1 MAPDKMK
8 NLITMMEV
16 GVQRLREADNDMAVA
31 RVLRTMSSVCD
42 HQYRVIE
49 RDMQQRIDDALVHQH
64 LVTPIEESA

>member
-16 GVQRLREADNDMAVA
+16 GVQRLREADNDIAVA

-42 HQYRVIE
+42 HQCRAIE
-49 RDMQQRIDDALVHQH
+49 RDMQKRVDDALAHQH
-64 LVTPIEESA
+64 LATTFKESA

>member
-1 MAPDKMK
+1 MSPEKMK

-42 HQYRVIE
+42 HQCRAIE
-49 RDMQQRIDDALVHQH
+49 RDMQQRIDNALIHQN
-64 LVTPIEESA
+64 LITTLEESA

>member
-42 HQYRVIE
+42 HQYRAIE
-49 RDMQQRIDDALVHQH
+49 RDMQKQVDDALAYQH
-64 LVTPIEESA
+64 LTTTLKESA

>member
-1 MAPDKMK
+1 MTSEKMK

-42 HQYRVIE
+42 HQCRAIE
-49 RDMQQRIDDALVHQH
+49 RDMQKRIDDALAHQH
-64 LVTPIEESA
+64 LTTTLEESE